1 MTALLSIK
9 PEFAEAIFS
18 GKKKFEYRKIIFKK
32 NVKKIRVYAT
42 KPVGKITGEFII
54 DEILKD
60 TPQNLW
66 KNTRKG
72 SGVKKEFY
80 MRYFRGKKI
89 GYAIKIKGYTRYDEP
104 QCPYETNPKF
114 IAPQSFMYCYE

>member
-1 MTALLSIK
+1 MIALLSIK

-18 GKKKFEYRKIIFKK
+18 GKKKFEYRKNIFKK

-42 KPVGKITGEFII
+42 KPVGKIIGEFLI

-66 KNTRKG
+66 EKTHQD
-72 SGVKKEFY
+72 SGVTKEFF
-80 MRYFRGKKI
+80 MQYFQGKKI
-89 GYAIKIKGYTRYDEP
+89 GYAIKIKEYTRYDEP
-104 QCPYETNPKF
+104 KCPDSKF
-114 IAPQSFMYCYE
+114 IAPQSFVYC

>member
-18 GKKKFEYRKIIFKK
+18 GKKKFEYRKNIFKK

-42 KPVGKITGEFII
+42 KPVGKIIGEFLI
-54 DEILKD
+54 DEILED
-60 TPQNLW
+60 TPNNLW
-66 KNTRKG
+66 KSTYRN

-80 MRYFRGKKI
+80 MQYFQGKKI
-89 GYAIKIKGYTRYDEP
+89 GYAIKIKEYTRYDEP
-104 QCPYETNPKF
+104 QCPYKINPKF
-114 IAPQSFMYCYE
+114 VAPQSFMYCHE